1 MSQPVQPAPQYAYAP
16 APGPEQ
22 PFNVLSIVAFVLSIL
37 GISIVAIVLGHIGL
51 SQTKTRAERGR
62 GFAIAALII
71 GYVTL
76 VLEILAVLAVV
87 LIAAGVYA
95 TSGVS
100 TAP

>member
-1 MSQPVQPAPQYAYAP
+1 MSQSIQPAPSYGQ

-22 PFNVLSIVAFVLSIL
+22 PFNILSIVAFVLSVV
-37 GISIVAIVLGHIGL
+37 GISVVAIILGHIGL
-51 SQTKTRAERGR
+51 GQTKTRGERGR

-76 VLEILAVLAVV
+76 VLEILAVIAVI

-100 TAP
+100 YAP